1 MEQETMLKKMC
12 QYKVLD
18 QSGGSSWVVLFVQFV
33 APQNLHLHHKICI
46 ANAMFFAILEE
57 EGFGVDEKD
66 AAKEGRKRLKLY
78 DAP

>member
-1 MEQETMLKKMC
+1 M
-12 QYKVLD
+12 
-18 QSGGSSWVVLFVQFV
+18 LFVQFV

-66 AAKEGRKRLKLY
+66 AAKEGRKRFKLY